1 MSLHIAKWGNSL
13 AVRLPVRLVRQ
24 AGLTAG
30 QSIDVQLTEQGGLL
44 LQPIHP
50 ANKMSVRQAKGLLA
64 NVPRI
69 LQQDEEADVD
79 FLAAIAEHDRQS
91 KI

>member
-50 ANKMSVRQAKGLLA
+50 ANKC
-64 NVPRI
+64 
-69 LQQDEEADVD
+69 
-79 FLAAIAEHDRQS
+79 AAHFATG
-91 KI
+91 